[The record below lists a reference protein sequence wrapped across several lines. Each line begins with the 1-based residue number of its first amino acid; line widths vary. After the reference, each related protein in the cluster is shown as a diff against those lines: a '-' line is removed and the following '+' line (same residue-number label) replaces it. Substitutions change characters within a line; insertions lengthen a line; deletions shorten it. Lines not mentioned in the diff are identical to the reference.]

1 MQTRTNEPAY
11 SLADVKRDAAA
22 AEREKAPQKLIQL
35 VVFNIAGEQY
45 GLPIDQVKEVVLTPR
60 IARMPHTP
68 DYIHG
73 VANIRGNIIAIVD
86 LEQKLGFNK
95 EEDKTSDTSN
105 IGAYTLVIEN
115 EKVKV
120 GVLVKKVPDTLTVDV
135 ASIDQATD
143 FIRYTSLAANSLVGV
158 VKAEHNM
165 IMLIDIV
172 KLIDSSYLETD
183 F

>member
-95 EEDKTSDTSN
+95 ETTDANN

>member
-22 AEREKAPQKLIQL
+22 AEREKAPQKLVQL

-68 DYIHG
+68 DYIQG

-86 LEQKLGFNK
+86 LEQKLGFN
-95 EEDKTSDTSN
+95 EESTNPAS
-105 IGAYTLVIEN
+105 IGAYTLVIES